1 MYDVFR
7 AVSLRGS
14 IHVHCNK
21 NYKSSSLSLS
31 LSLRNCHVPL
41 TIKIARSQN
50 GKQKLW
56 LREWN
61 SASTCLFIFR
71 KTSKVCRIKVLLVC
85 TTWEA
90 VWSEVD
96 MRHFRTIHDKFIAPI
111 DLANLCDCPACH
123 EALHLKNNKDLK
135 CNDKD
140 HENQTA
146 GQTGDSKYE
155 VPLAIHQAEW
165 ISDKSCDTCSV
176 DILIQIFGLT
186 FNCLQV
192 RARVVPLVVTKCYY
206 YAKSQQ
212 KRARCNDAKDI
223 CLRSDLVEWP
233 PEIPEPTWVCLK
245 LWSTQTIWVGRSLHP
260 IHQRISGFRVS
271 LSLSYGIWVPNF
283 QATIGNPNPSEVGM
297 FAGPQP
303 QVQTWVS
310 EASPAL
316 LAALPPRHGLVVG
329 TRPST
334 PGKGRPSTGPS
345 MPRGM

>member
-1 MYDVFR
+1 MYDVFC

-155 VPLAIHQAEW
+155 VPLAIHQAE
-165 ISDKSCDTCSV
+165 
-176 DILIQIFGLT
+176 
-186 FNCLQV
+186 
-192 RARVVPLVVTKCYY
+192 
-206 YAKSQQ
+206 
-212 KRARCNDAKDI
+212 
-223 CLRSDLVEWP
+223 
-233 PEIPEPTWVCLK
+233 
-245 LWSTQTIWVGRSLHP
+245 
-260 IHQRISGFRVS
+260 
-271 LSLSYGIWVPNF
+271 
-283 QATIGNPNPSEVGM
+283 
-297 FAGPQP
+297 
-303 QVQTWVS
+303 
-310 EASPAL
+310 
-316 LAALPPRHGLVVG
+316 
-329 TRPST
+329 
-334 PGKGRPSTGPS
+334 
-345 MPRGM
+345 